1 MSYELIVRNIEKHI
15 SLSKQEKD
23 YFISLLEPRSIKRKK
38 FLLEEGEVCKHSS
51 FVIEGC
57 LKAFSVD
64 KEGVEHILNFACR
77 DWWIADMYSLI
88 SEKPA
93 ILNIEALADSEVLML
108 SRVNQQLLFRK
119 VPAFE
124 RFFRILIENSLVAN
138 HQRIINNMSLTAE
151 ERYVDFI
158 RKNPAFLEF
167 VPLHNIAAYLG
178 ITPEFLSK
186 IRARL
191 ARKKS

>member
-1 MSYELIVRNIEKHI
+1 VNTDLILANVEKHI
-15 SLSKQEKD
+15 HLDKKERE
-23 YFISLLEPRSIKRKK
+23 YFLSLLEPAFIKKK
-38 FLLEEGEVCKHSS
+38 HFILEVGEVCRHSN
-51 FVIEGC
+51 FVVIGC

-64 KEGVEHILNFACR
+64 KEGIEHILNFACR

-88 SEKPA
+88 SQKPA
-93 ILNIEALADSEVLML
+93 ILSIEALVDTHVLRL
-108 SRVNQQLLFRK
+108 SRENQQQLFSK

-138 HQRIINNMSLTAE
+138 HQRIINNLSLTAE
-151 ERYVDFI
+151 ERYSDFI
-158 RKNPAFLEF
+158 KKNPTLLEF
-167 VPLHNIAAYLG
+167 APLHNIAAYLG

-191 ARKKS
+191 AKRK

>member
-93 ILNIEALADSEVLML
+93 IL
-108 SRVNQQLLFRK
+108 
-119 VPAFE
+119 
-124 RFFRILIENSLVAN
+124 
-138 HQRIINNMSLTAE
+138 
-151 ERYVDFI
+151 
-158 RKNPAFLEF
+158 
-167 VPLHNIAAYLG
+167 
-178 ITPEFLSK
+178 
-186 IRARL
+186 
-191 ARKKS
+191 

>member
-1 MSYELIVRNIEKHI
+1 MNTDLIIANVEKHI
-15 SLSKQEKD
+15 SLDKKEKE
-23 YFISLLEPRSIKRKK
+23 YFLSLLEPAFIKKK
-38 FLLEEGEVCKHSS
+38 HFLLEEGEVCKDSS
-51 FVIEGC
+51 FVVIGC

-77 DWWIADMYSLI
+77 EWWIADMYSLI
-88 SEKPA
+88 AQKPA
-93 ILNIEALADSEVLML
+93 ILSIEALADTHVLKL
-108 SRVNQQLLFRK
+108 PRDKQQELFKR

-124 RFFRILIENSLVAN
+124 RFFRILTENSLVAN
-138 HQRIINNMSLTAE
+138 HQRIINNLSLTAE

-158 RKNPAFLEF
+158 KRNPSLLEF
-167 VPLHNIAAYLG
+167 APLHSIAAYLG

-191 ARKKS
+191 AKKR

>member
-1 MSYELIVRNIEKHI
+1 MNKDLILKNVEKHI
-15 SLSKQEKD
+15 RLEKKDKD
-23 YFISLLEPRSIKRKK
+23 YFVSLLEPRQVKKRQ

-51 FVIEGC
+51 FVTEGC

-64 KEGVEHILNFACR
+64 KEGVEHILSFACS

-88 SEKPA
+88 SQKPA
-93 ILNIEALADSEVLML
+93 ILNIEALADTEVLML
-108 SRVNQQLLFRK
+108 SRDAQQQLFKR

-151 ERYVDFI
+151 ERYIDFTK
-158 RKNPAFLEF
+158 KNPLLLEF

-191 ARKKS
+191 AKRK

>member
-1 MSYELIVRNIEKHI
+1 VNTDLILANVEKHI
-15 SLSKQEKD
+15 HLDKKEKE
-23 YFISLLEPRSIKRKK
+23 YFLSLLEPGFVRKK
-38 FLLEEGEVCKHSS
+38 HFLLEEGEVCKHSN
-51 FVIEGC
+51 FVVIGC

-64 KEGVEHILNFACR
+64 KEGIEHILNFACR
-77 DWWIADMYSLI
+77 EWWIADMYSLI
-88 SEKPA
+88 SQKPA
-93 ILNIEALADSEVLML
+93 ILSIEALVDTHVLML
-108 SRVNQQLLFRK
+108 PRDKQQELFKK

-138 HQRIINNMSLTAE
+138 HQRIINNLSLTAE

-158 RKNPAFLEF
+158 KRNPTLLEF

-191 ARKKS
+191 AKKK

>member
-1 MSYELIVRNIEKHI
+1 
-15 SLSKQEKD
+15 
-23 YFISLLEPRSIKRKK
+23 
-38 FLLEEGEVCKHSS
+38 
-51 FVIEGC
+51 
-57 LKAFSVD
+57 
-64 KEGVEHILNFACR
+64 
-77 DWWIADMYSLI
+77 
-88 SEKPA
+88 
-93 ILNIEALADSEVLML
+93 ML